1 MPGGYVNGTYVW
13 VDEGPLPTEAPPPVF
28 GTVSGTSTI
37 PGNPDF
43 NPRTQRT
50 NPTVPDFTQD
60 NPFAGMSSDAIARSK
75 ASFVPSADNP
85 LPPWVGEK
93 ADPEKNVYYDEN
105 GKKVTF
111 KTKKEADKFEA
122 KLNELSKTIS
132 EKELAK
138 NYIKTPNGWI
148 KKTVYDALQK
158 LEPYKTGG
166 ETLGKQVNPVTGK
179 TRSGQAGEKTQE
191 GYDIHTFILN
201 SKSPGEA
208 FKTLQ
213 DAGFSWEDIQQA
225 TKYNSQMA
233 NDAHKQVLS
242 QYSAS
247 GVAKYGGDIAADMI
261 VPGYYTSRHWD
272 ELGAGER
279 ATSIVIDVISILPI
293 IGAAGA
299 GARTVATAGRMARL
313 GGAAKGVG
321 RELIAQVRAPVDM
334 IAHPV
339 ATVKGTVGTVRD
351 LGETLLHPKKIPEAV
366 LTTSKGTVRLR
377 VSEATTP
384 EEAMKIRD
392 TLTDL
397 AAKGEKPLVEINGIK
412 YELSQS
418 PFMKEAGGGMVHA
431 TPDIEVLEGATVKT
445 KAGMPSKEQG
455 WFLASE
461 PATGFTESSAFGK
474 GNIPVPAGAS
484 GKVVDIGKYRPN
496 ELVNLDK
503 RAIRPLN
510 FNDAKNIPTDISQDI
525 FAYVKKNDAVLYG
538 SMNEWVKVKNA
549 AKPNDLDLVFK
560 NADKAINDIKE
571 IAQKAGYKAREVPH
585 GVEIFKDGE
594 WIKLGDIVSESQHQ
608 KMLPLPMVT
617 RRINGVRVET
627 LGKQYIG
634 QSYGAVDKSA
644 KASTRAKKLETAA
657 NDVKNII
664 KESGITQKK
673 PGMYVINSESAKK
686 TISSG
691 KIFDAKG
698 TGPVVEME
706 KVLPVGEKIPGVNQ
720 KLYTRIGPQKQR
732 VEIYL
737 EKPLSKTQILKL
749 KSLGLIED
757 FKAPFKPA
765 IAVSSDMAGLDSKG
779 VKALVNALD
788 ESDNRAVGRVLS
800 RSEDDILRAG
810 ERSGQMAGRT
820 TRAATRQGEVNRTVP
835 DRIRPASRTTNVDR
849 ATARREVDRPANSRV
864 DTSRVD
870 TGRVEA
876 TRIDPTRINP
886 ERIEPGRVDP
896 PRIDPPRIDP
906 PRIDPPRI
914 DPPKVDPPRGDLVS
928 DAKSDKSYEP
938 TAEEI
943 KNSTAIK
950 MGIGW
955 WLRFPN
961 GKLKF
966 YKELP
971 PGVENVKAGKGSA
984 YASVQTVAGKPIE
997 AEFKIGAMNV
1007 ILKKPTHTAGSR
1019 AVEFKPDG
1027 RMGTPRMIKGVGMTR
1042 RVRTGRIQRRK

>member
-1 MPGGYVNGTYVW
+1 MT
-13 VDEGPLPTEAPPPVF
+13 TAPPF
-28 GTVSGTSTI
+28 GTPEYTKWYYDDPDGPGYIPNNPNTINVNPQGQVSVVNTQTGASKVTGSVTNTTPSTYDPSIFYDTQGSKVGMVPITKEI
-37 PGNPDF
+37 PTGGIVWSSPGS
-43 NPRTQRT
+43 R
-50 NPTVPDFTQD
+50 PDFTQD
-60 NPFAGMSSDAIARSK
+60 DPFAGMSSDAIAKSK
-75 ASFVPSADNP
+75 ASFVPSAEKP

-148 KKTVYDALQK
+148 KKTVYEALQK
-158 LEPYKTGG
+158 LDPYKTGG
-166 ETLGKQVNPVTGK
+166 DTLGKQVNPVTGK

-191 GYDIHTFILN
+191 GYNIHTFILN

-225 TKYNSQMA
+225 TQYNSQMA

-247 GVAKYGGDIAADMI
+247 GVVKYGGDIAADMI

-279 ATSIVIDVISILPI
+279 ALSIGIDIISIIPF

-299 GARTVATAGRMARL
+299 GARTIATAGRMARL

-366 LTTSKGTVRLR
+366 LTTSNGTVRLR

-392 TLTDL
+392 TLMDL
-397 AAKGEKPLVEINGIK
+397 AAKGEKPLVEINGTK

-418 PFMKEAGGGMVHA
+418 PFMKETGGGLVHA
-431 TPDIEVLEGATVKT
+431 TPQGEAFLGGLNVEPKI
-445 KAGMPSKEQG
+445 GMPQTEQG
-455 WFLASE
+455 LFMSHE
-461 PATGFTESSAFGK
+461 PLPRFAGSSAFGK
-474 GNIPVPAGAS
+474 VTGEKPAFIIVS
-484 GKVVDIGKYRPN
+484 P
-496 ELVNLDK
+496 E
-503 RAIRPLN
+503 
-510 FNDAKNIPTDISQDI
+510 T
-525 FAYVKKNDAVLYG
+525 
-538 SMNEWVKVKNA
+538 
-549 AKPNDLDLVFK
+549 
-560 NADKAINDIKE
+560 
-571 IAQKAGYKAREVPH
+571 AQKAVQTNKIYAG
-585 GVEIFKDGE
+585 
-594 WIKLGDIVSESQHQ
+594 
-608 KMLPLPMVT
+608 
-617 RRINGVRVET
+617 
-627 LGKQYIG
+627 
-634 QSYGAVDKSA
+634 
-644 KASTRAKKLETAA
+644 TA
-657 NDVKNII
+657 
-664 KESGITQKK
+664 
-673 PGMYVINSESAKK
+673 
-686 TISSG
+686 
-691 KIFDAKG
+691 
-698 TGPVVEME
+698 EME
-706 KVLPVGEKIPGVNQ
+706 RKFPVGS
-720 KLYTRIGPQKQR
+720 KLPEPQQTLFTRIGPGKTR
-732 VEIYL
+732 VEIHL

-810 ERSGQMAGRT
+810 ERSGQMTGRT
-820 TRAATRQGEVNRTVP
+820 TRAATRQGEINRTVP
-835 DRIRPASRTTNVDR
+835 DRIRPASRATNVDR
-849 ATARREVDRPANSRV
+849 ATARRGVDRPANSRV

-876 TRIDPTRINP
+876 SRIDPARVDPARVDP
-886 ERIEPGRVDP
+886 ERIEPVRVDP

-914 DPPKVDPPRGDLVS
+914 DPPRVNPPRVDPVKFPRLPDGKTET
-928 DAKSDKSYEP
+928 KSTETTIKLEPGSVAWQQGALDVDPSKPGAEPVYKVAEPPDYEVKSTFKKP
-938 TAEEI
+938 L
-943 KNSTAIK
+943 
-950 MGIGW
+950 G
-955 WLRFPN
+955 
-961 GKLKF
+961 
-966 YKELP
+966 YK
-971 PGVENVKAGKGSA
+971 GKGKTPQDTI
-984 YASVQTVAGKPIE
+984 QT
-997 AEFKIGAMNV
+997 IGGPV
-1007 ILKKPTHTAGSR
+1007 KRDIDLPLGVTTAH
-1019 AVEFKPDG
+1019 AKPDSEKISFTANRITDNSSRQITERNRMPG
-1027 RMGTPRMIKGVGMTR
+1027 RKFPRITPRMGKLR
-1042 RVRTGRIQRRK
+1042 